1 MKYILYILCVYT
13 CVTREHSFPFQTQ
26 RDITCTHYI
35 LVILYQ
41 HPTTLH
47 KNTAGLLRPK
57 PFVIPYCYRIGNMI
71 HLVEKSSKPLGECQV
86 IQPKVKSCAGK
97 SK

>member
-1 MKYILYILCVYT
+1 MCVHT
-13 CVTREHSFPFQTQ
+13 CVTREHSFPFSNST
-26 RDITCTHYI
+26 RHYMYTLYSSYI
-35 LVILYQ
+35 ILYQ

-71 HLVEKSSKPLGECQV
+71 LIHLVEKSSKPV
-86 IQPKVKSCAGK
+86 SARVKSYNQKSSHAGK